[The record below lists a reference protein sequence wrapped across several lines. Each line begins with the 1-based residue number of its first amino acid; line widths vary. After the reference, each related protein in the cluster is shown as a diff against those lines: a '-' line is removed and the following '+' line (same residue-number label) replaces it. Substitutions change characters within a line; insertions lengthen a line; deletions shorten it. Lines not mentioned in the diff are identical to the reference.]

1 MIQIKVS
8 KEFAE
13 TLKWKFNNID
23 TERKYLLDALCETI
37 NTMYQSDDVE
47 ASYNMREFFPLWPLA
62 DYKHLLDSLEKGFE
76 IIETK

>member
-1 MIQIKVS
+1 MNIMIQIKVS

-37 NTMYQSDDVE
+37 NTMYQS
-47 ASYNMREFFPLWPLA
+47 MMW
-62 DYKHLLDSLEKGFE
+62 KHL
-76 IIETK
+76 TT